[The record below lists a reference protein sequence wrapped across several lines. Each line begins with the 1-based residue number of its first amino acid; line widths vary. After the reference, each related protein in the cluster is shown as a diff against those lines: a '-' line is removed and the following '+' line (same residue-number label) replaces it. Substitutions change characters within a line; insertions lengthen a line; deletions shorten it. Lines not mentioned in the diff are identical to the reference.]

1 MQEALPECFFIVD
14 IERKYKFGHVF
25 PLTGPRRIVQL
36 RSTQNPPVAL
46 NWREVYLL
54 GTPKKA
60 LKFGLIW

>member
-25 PLTGPRRIVQL
+25 PLTGPRRVVQL

-46 NWREVYLL
+46 N
-54 GTPKKA
+54 
-60 LKFGLIW
+60 